1 MILTER
7 KMREFFPD
15 DNRFLHFVARKNG
28 LFFLLGRR
36 RRDCEVLRNHG
47 GQQTTTNKF
56 EFEDEI
62 HMLGVIE
69 LNFKRGI
76 FAMIQRKKALKR
88 SLDIRV
94 ESEFIM
100 DGKEDLRGYIE
111 NAQDNLDADVKEE
124 MKHILEIS
132 RDALTESEREIL
144 VLRLEGR
151 PYREISETLG
161 VSPEVCRNKYFRLV
175 KKLKEAYE
183 REKDGSSCRV
193 DAPVS
198 EVNVGEV
205 QEGVRDR
212 PIASHK
218 ADARDY
224 IEVLSYLDFV
234 QEV

>member
-28 LFFLLGRR
+28 LFFFSDEDVETARYYAIMGVNRLL
-36 RRDCEVLRNHG
+36 
-47 GQQTTTNKF
+47 QNKF

-132 RDALTESEREIL
+132 RDALTESKER
-144 VLRLEGR
+144 
-151 PYREISETLG
+151 
-161 VSPEVCRNKYFRLV
+161 F
-175 KKLKEAYE
+175 
-183 REKDGSSCRV
+183 SC
-193 DAPVS
+193 
-198 EVNVGEV
+198 
-205 QEGVRDR
+205 
-212 PIASHK
+212 
-218 ADARDY
+218 
-224 IEVLSYLDFV
+224 LD
-234 QEV
+234 